1 MKGLAFTLMVMLF
14 ITACQRKP
22 DSDNEHFVQQKTLQA
37 QLDTFLQNN
46 PEIPGI
52 VSSWRLRDNSL
63 IQAASGFAN
72 IELKEPMTVYHKMGV
87 ASNTKVMTAT
97 IILQLHEE
105 GKIKLN
111 DPIGKYLSH
120 EITDNICVL
129 NGISYGNLITIRQLL
144 KHTSGIY
151 DFVDANFINSTL
163 YFPDKNY
170 TPEDLL
176 MYNVCAGQPYF
187 IPGTAG
193 KYHYSSTNYI
203 LLGMIIQKITG
214 QPFHIVLRDRIF
226 TPLHLLNSSV
236 WTYEKPAAPLA
247 AGYNNGTD
255 ISDDNLSWTWA
266 TGGVVSQADEMNL
279 FIKTL
284 LHGYFFK
291 KRETLIAMMQTTTE
305 SVDEYGYE
313 YGLGLMKYN
322 FGKGFIAYGHIGS
335 LHGYN
340 SACFYLPLHD
350 ASFFVGINRGN
361 AQPFLFDLMGQC
373 YSCVVANYEY
383 NPFQHPPKTSLPF
396 PFL

>member
-1 MKGLAFTLMVMLF
+1 LKDLVRVLIAILFFTS
-14 ITACQRKP
+14 CQVRP
-22 DSDNEHFVQQKTLQA
+22 DDDKEYFARQKTLQA
-37 QLDTFLQNN
+37 QLDIFLQNN
-46 PEIPGI
+46 PEVPGI
-52 VSSWRLRDNSL
+52 VSSWRLKDNSL
-63 IQAASGFAN
+63 VQAASGYAD
-72 IELKEPMTVYHKMGV
+72 IELKERMSTYHKMGV
-87 ASNTKVMTAT
+87 ASNTKMMTAT
-97 IILQLHEE
+97 IILQLQEE
-105 GKIKLN
+105 GKLKLN
-111 DPIGKYLSH
+111 DPMRKYLPNV
-120 EITDNICVL
+120 ITDNICVL

-151 DFVDANFINSTL
+151 DFVDANFIKSTL

-176 MYNVCAGQPYF
+176 IYNVCAGRPYF

-214 QPFHIVLRDRIF
+214 QPFHSVLRDRIF
-226 TPLHLLNSSV
+226 TPLHMFNSSV
-236 WTYEKPAAPLA
+236 WTYEQPAAPLA
-247 AGYNNGTD
+247 AGYNNGVD
-255 ISDDNLSWTWA
+255 ISHNNLSWTWA

-284 LHGYFFK
+284 FHGYFFK
-291 KRETLIAMMQTTTE
+291 KRETLLAMMQTTPE

-313 YGLGLMKYN
+313 YGLGIMKYN
-322 FGKGFIAYGHIGS
+322 FGNGFIAYGHIGS

-373 YSCVVANYEY
+373 YSCVVANYVRKSI
-383 NPFQHPPKTSLPF
+383 PHQR
-396 PFL
+396 